1 LAQRKKPEKLKAEP
15 WYQLRGD
22 DAARKA
28 SNTVRRLYDKQ
39 HGDRAQWARDCN
51 VLYEGNAAK
60 ELGLI
65 AATSWGIDPATFN
78 VVGAMVDTRA
88 SHVFKNK
95 VRPYFLTE
103 KGAFEDR
110 EKADGM
116 QLAVEGTFHAT
127 GIYGELGQHV
137 CWDGEVFEAGAVKV
151 VPDHANGRVLIERI
165 RAQDVYLDKRDAKL
179 GKPSSFH
186 LVTTIDR
193 AVLLDFCRD
202 ASEEVRQ
209 AIIDAKPAPA
219 EMYDDEE
226 TELDDDTETSDRVA
240 VAELWH
246 LPSGAVDRDDQK
258 QWSLKTATH
267 DGRHMIVLWDACE
280 EPHILHDEAWPYDYA
295 PIAFYRPKKKR
306 RGFWSES
313 IPERHVGTQLA
324 VNRMLTRVDG
334 VFDLHA
340 RPLLAVSRQANL
352 NTDKITNSW
361 SSILEVTG
369 DARAAI
375 AGLSFPT
382 LPPEYLN
389 HIVQLIQWA
398 YEREGI
404 SQLSAAA
411 MKPKGIDSGVALET
425 LQDTESVRHTDV
437 FRAWEDFHVELA
449 KMVVDAFRM
458 LVQAGGNLKAVFGNS
473 KDLKRVVWKDIDLSE
488 DRYHLMT
495 WPTNLLPQTPTGKLQ
510 RVIELARAFP
520 NQFPPEVAMKLLD
533 YPDLS
538 SAMGDMRAAEE
549 NIIAQIERVTRD
561 GVGDGDEPVV
571 PNSYLAL
578 DLAFRLGVDRLNRLE
593 ADGMPEERLDRL
605 RQWVEDV
612 NELRKKAAPP
622 PQMAAMPPPVG
633 PTGAPTPGLP
643 SAA

>member
-1 LAQRKKPEKLKAEP
+1 MASRNKKPTKLKAEP
-15 WYQLRGD
+15 WYQLTGD

-28 SNTVRRLYDKQ
+28 ANTVRKLYDNQ
-39 HGDRAQWARDCN
+39 HADRAQWAADCN

-78 VVGAMVDTRA
+78 VIGAMVDTRA

-179 GKPSSFH
+179 GKPTSYH
-186 LVTTIDR
+186 LVTTVDR
-193 AVLLDFCRD
+193 AKLLDFCRD
-202 ASEEVRQ
+202 APEEVRE
-209 AIIDAKPAPA
+209 AILDAQPAPA
-219 EMYDDEE
+219 EMYDDDE

-246 LPSGAVDRDDQK
+246 LPSGVVDRDDEK
-258 QWSLKTATH
+258 QWAIKTASH

-280 EPHILHDEAWPYDYA
+280 EAHILHDEAWPYDYA

-313 IPERHVGTQLA
+313 IPERHLGTQLA

-334 VFDLHA
+334 VFDLHG
-340 RPLLAVSRQANL
+340 RPLLAVSRQAAV

-361 SSILEVTG
+361 ASIIECNG
-369 DARAAI
+369 DARGAV
-375 AGLSFPT
+375 AGLTFPT

-437 FRAWEDFHVELA
+437 FRAWEDFHVDLA

-458 LVQAGGNLKAVFGNS
+458 LVQAGAKLKSVFGNA
-473 KDLKRVVWKDIDLSE
+473 KDLKKVAWKDIDLDE
-488 DRYHLMT
+488 ERYHLMV

-549 NIIAQIERVTRD
+549 NIIAQVERVTR
-561 GVGDGDEPVV
+561 GETVV
-571 PNSYLAL
+571 PNTYLAL
-578 DLAFRLGVDRLNRLE
+578 DLAFRIAVDRLNRLE
-593 ADGMPEERLDRL
+593 ADGMPEERLDLL
-605 RQWVEDV
+605 RQYVEDV

-622 PQMAAMPPPVG
+622 PQMPAVPPPVG